1 MRISF
6 RNCLLCSITFL
17 LLWGCGPNT
26 VKTVFYQW
34 ETRPDWSNSTQ
45 AYLDTLATEQL
56 FLRFFDIEWDDS
68 RKRIVPI
75 GSLRAAL
82 GEWEGKEVV
91 PVVYLSENVL
101 SHLNEARIADLAE
114 LSIDRIRRIAE
125 PLDQINEIQI
135 DSDWSAETQANYFA
149 FIEQMQ
155 TLLGE
160 TGPQVSVCVYPHHV
174 LQRDS
179 MGIPPVARARLMLM
193 EIDDPVAIEASGTL
207 FGANIR
213 EAVSEADDYGVPLD
227 VGLPIGSWGV
237 VLRNEEAVSILRH
250 LPLNVLED
258 RDRFEVV
265 NAYFY
270 RVLTDTYLDGTFLFE
285 NDMIRLEALSP
296 DQLRESVKPLAPYLS
311 QDSMSVGFFHLEV
324 NTSAEYPPKEI
335 ERLVELFR

>member
-6 RNCLLCSITFL
+6 RNCLLVSITFL

-34 ETRPDWSNSTQ
+34 ESQPDWNSSTQ

-75 GSLRAAL
+75 GSLRANL
-82 GEWEGKEVV
+82 SDWEGKEVV
-91 PVVYLSENVL
+91 PVIYLSENVL
-101 SHLNEARIADLAE
+101 PHLDESQIADLAE
-114 LSIDRIRRIAE
+114 LTIDRVRRIAE
-125 PLDQINEIQI
+125 PLEQINEIQI
-135 DSDWSAETQANYFA
+135 DSNWDQENKENYFA
-149 FIEQMQ
+149 FLRQMQ

-160 TGPQVSVCVYPHHV
+160 KGPRLSVCVYPQHV

-179 MGIPPVARARLMLM
+179 MGVPPVERARFMLM
-193 EIDDPVAIEASGTL
+193 EIVDPVAVEQNASL
-207 FGANIR
+207 FGATIR
-213 EAVSEADDYGVPLD
+213 EAASEADDYGIPLD

-237 VLRNEEAVSILRH
+237 VLRNEKAISILRH
-250 LPLNVLED
+250 LPLNLLED

-270 RVLTDTYLDGTFLFE
+270 RVLADTYLDGTFLYE

-296 DQLRESVKPLAPYLS
+296 DQLRESIKPLAPYLS
-311 QDSMSVGFFHLEV
+311 HDSISVGFFHLEV

-335 ERLVELFR
+335 RKLVDLFR